1 MAIDDVVFV
10 LEAGFFTVS
19 FALGFLAG
27 LLS

>member
-10 LEAGFFTVS
+10 LEAGFLTLS
-19 FALGFLAG
+19 FCLGFLAG